1 MKALFVLFTAVLAMV
16 TMAIACGPVSDSNS
30 GDAAV
35 GASENE
41 ATLRVFAAAS
51 LAESFRALGV
61 AFEADN
67 PGVRVA
73 FNFAGSQT
81 LRTQLEHGASADVFA
96 SADWRQMA
104 ALEEA
109 GLLGSAPECF
119 AANRLTVAAP
129 AGSNAVHSLHDLAR
143 PDVTI
148 ALAADEVPA
157 GAYARDTLGL
167 MSADAAFHNDFA
179 AAALANVVTNEI
191 NVRGVAQKVA
201 LGEVDAGIVYETDA
215 KAGQY
220 AHAVRVIEIPLRFNP
235 AAEYPIA
242 ALAGGVRPEAALAF
256 IGFVQGD
263 DGRAILREHG
273 FAPPANIAGPCRAS
287 EADGG

>member
-1 MKALFVLFTAVLAMV
+1 MV
-16 TMAIACGPVSDSNS
+16 FACGTVSDGNG
-30 GDAAV
+30 GDADK
-35 GASENE
+35 
-41 ATLRVFAAAS
+41 ATLTVFAAAS
-51 LAESFRALGV
+51 LAESLRGLGT
-61 AFEADN
+61 AFEAAN

-104 ALEEA
+104 AVKEA
-109 GLLGSAPECF
+109 GLLGSPPQCF

-129 AGSNAVHSLHDLAR
+129 AGSDAVQSVHDLAR
-143 PDVTI
+143 PGVTI
-148 ALAADEVPA
+148 ALAAAEVPA

-167 MSADAAFHNDFA
+167 LSADAGFPDDFA
-179 AAALANVVTNEI
+179 DAALSNVVTNEA

-215 KAGQY
+215 KAAQY
-220 AHAVRVIEIPLRFNP
+220 AGAVRILEIPEQFNP
-235 AAEYPIA
+235 AAQYPIA
-242 ALAGGVRPEAALAF
+242 VLASGQPETALAF

-263 DGRAILREHG
+263 DGQAILREHG
-273 FAPPANIAGPCRAS
+273 FTPPANAAGPCQVL
-287 EADGG
+287 EANGG